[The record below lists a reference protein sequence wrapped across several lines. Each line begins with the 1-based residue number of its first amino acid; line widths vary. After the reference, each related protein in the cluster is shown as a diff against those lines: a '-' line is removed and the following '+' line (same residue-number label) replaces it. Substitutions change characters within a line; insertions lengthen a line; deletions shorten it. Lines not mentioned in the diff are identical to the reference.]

1 MHAITT
7 VWCFP
12 PQARTDDGMSGAD
25 EESSAE
31 TASIKSTNSN
41 SSSKKGIKPKKTD
54 KRKSNNS
61 GPPSLRASN
70 AGPTFS
76 LQQQAASSMLSGDNG
91 YVSGGSQGYMS
102 SHTGYLSSSGYDT
115 EHHSIHGEGPEE
127 IARILQE
134 QRLSDPHD
142 MAGSQFIPHSQD
154 LMTSTAS
161 HVTSNMK
168 VGRHMMPHP
177 HAHVM
182 ASPNQ
187 FQPQQL
193 PPSFP
198 SSSQSGFNPTP
209 PQDSSVMFGGDLETG
224 AMGAHLSPHQMHAL
238 PGADI
243 NSPFLGSGAPHP
255 NGKTSRTSSS
265 GYSSFR
271 SSSPNKHLVGNVAR
285 KSPTD
290 DGSVNCGSSLRSSL
304 MTNSYSTFSSN
315 SSRVSSPS
323 STSGR
328 GGGGPHPPHSPLHN
342 QFMHPNILAMTP
354 HTQHLQANIPSS
366 TGGAAHFDMMSTDTM
381 AIGYPLKHS
390 LRMSNSY
397 PQKQTCTGSRRNS
410 QDSYDSQSDATSRS
424 WQYSSQSS
432 RYSFARSEL
441 SDEQIEKLPTFRR
454 DSFSKNQPLP
464 LPESMQQDFSPL
476 PGMGME
482 FEQNGTLGMDF
493 ISTNTDPQS
502 EQSQPSPMQLN
513 VSDHPPTSTT
523 SHVHVST
530 LPLHHLDQHHS
541 ANSSLSPAS
550 RSSYAS
556 QVGHTQGMMFSQD
569 SGINDEGLDMF
580 FGGHGTN
587 LRTMSMSP
595 NMALGDMAS
604 FANSLPEETQYLE
617 QLLTNQVK

>member
-1 MHAITT
+1 MTCLPFSHA
-7 VWCFP
+7 
-12 PQARTDDGMSGAD
+12 QARTDDGMSGAD

-31 TASIKSTNSN
+31 TASTKSTGSN
-41 SSSKKGIKPKKTD
+41 SSNKKIVKPKKSE
-54 KRKSNNS
+54 KRKSNNP
-61 GPPSLRASN
+61 GPPSLRVSN

-76 LQQQAASSMLSGDNG
+76 LQQQAATSMLSGDNG

-102 SHTGYLSSSGYDT
+102 STHAGYLSSSGYDT

-127 IARILQE
+127 ITRILQE

-154 LMTSTAS
+154 HMTSTAS
-161 HVTSNMK
+161 HMTSDMK
-168 VGRHMMPHP
+168 LGQHDMMPHP
-177 HAHVM
+177 HPHVM

-187 FQPQQL
+187 FQHQL
-193 PPSFP
+193 PSFP
-198 SSSQSGFNPTP
+198 TGSQSGFTPTP
-209 PQDSSVMFGGDLETG
+209 PQDTSVMFGGDCNMST
-224 AMGAHLSPHQMHAL
+224 HLSPHQLHAL
-238 PGADI
+238 PGTDMS
-243 NSPFLGSGAPHP
+243 SPFMGSVAPHL

-271 SSSPNKHLVGNVAR
+271 SSSPNKHLVGNATR
-285 KSPTD
+285 KSPSE
-290 DGSVNCGSSLRSSL
+290 DGSVVGGSSLRSSL
-304 MTNSYSTFSSN
+304 MTNSYTTFSSN

-328 GGGGPHPPHSPLHN
+328 GGGPHPPHSPLQN
-342 QFMHPNILAMTP
+342 QFMSPNIFTMTP
-354 HTQHLQANIPSS
+354 HSQHLQANTPGA
-366 TGGAAHFDMMSTDTM
+366 TGGAAHFEMPTTDTM
-381 AIGYPLKHS
+381 GIGYPLKHS

-397 PQKQTCTGSRRNS
+397 PQKQSYTSARRNS
-410 QDSYDSQSDATSRS
+410 QDGYDSQSDATSRS

-464 LPESMQQDFSPL
+464 LPESMQQDFSPVI
-476 PGMGME
+476 GIGME

-493 ISTNTDPQS
+493 ISSNTDPQS
-502 EQSQPSPMQLN
+502 QQSQPSPMQLN
-513 VSDHPPTSTT
+513 VSNHPATSTT
-523 SHVHVST
+523 SHMHIST
-530 LPLHHLDQHHS
+530 LPLHHLDQHS

-556 QVGHTQGMMFSQD
+556 QVGPTQGTLYSQD
-569 SGINDEGLDMF
+569 SGINDEGLDVL
-580 FGGHGTN
+580 FGGRGNN

-595 NMALGDMAS
+595 NMAIGDMAS